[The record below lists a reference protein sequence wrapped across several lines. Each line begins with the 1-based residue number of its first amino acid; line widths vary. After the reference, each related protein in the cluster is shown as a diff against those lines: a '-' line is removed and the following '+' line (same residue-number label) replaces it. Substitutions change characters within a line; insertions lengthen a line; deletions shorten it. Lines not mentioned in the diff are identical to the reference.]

1 MSDLPRGFLPVTTFG
16 PAYPLDRLIQPF
28 LSRHV
33 QAVMVS
39 YHYAKDMP
47 ADFPLAAF
55 IDSGGFAAILPG
67 SRVIETPEGLGT
79 IERVSEDC
87 ADIEIVHPDAVHALQ
102 VAKATYGSPL
112 DFPVPPSMGDAA
124 ERVRRLRLT
133 LANARYVIELP
144 RPERLTLFGA
154 VQGWD
159 VASYVACARELQ
171 AMGYR
176 HLAIGGLV
184 PRLGDL
190 DLVERIVRAVRALQS
205 ESSDAL
211 HLFGLGHP
219 DNLTRA
225 FAWGATSTDS
235 SSYVQYAAR
244 GQCWAGEM
252 TPTDPSPLE
261 RSQAALRNLEACVR
275 AVPATANIQPASAN
289 LN

>member
-1 MSDLPRGFLPVTTFG
+1 MTDIPRGFLPVTTFG
-16 PAYPLDRLIQPF
+16 PTYPLDRLIQPF
-28 LSRHV
+28 LGRHAS
-33 QAVMVS
+33 AVMVS

-47 ADFPLAAF
+47 AHFRLAAF
-55 IDSGGFAAILPG
+55 IDSGGFAALLPG
-67 SRVIETPEGLGT
+67 SRVIETIEGLGA

-87 ADIEIVHPDAVHALQ
+87 ADVEIVHPDAVHALQ
-102 VAKATYGSPL
+102 VAKATYGCPL
-112 DFPVPPSMGDAA
+112 DFPVPPSMDDAA

-133 LANARYVIELP
+133 LANARHALDLP
-144 RPERLTLFGA
+144 RPERLTLFGP

-190 DLVERIVRAVRALQS
+190 DLVERIVRAVRAMQS
-205 ESSDAL
+205 EADAL

-219 DNLTRA
+219 DNLVRA
-225 FAWGATSTDS
+225 FTWGATSTDS

-252 TPTDPSPLE
+252 PTGPSPLE

-275 AVPATANIQPASAN
+275 AVPATARLQPASAN
-289 LN
+289 PD

>member
-1 MSDLPRGFLPVTTFG
+1 MTDLPRGFLPVTTFG

-28 LSRHV
+28 LGRHASV
-33 QAVMVS
+33 VMVS
-39 YHYAKDMP
+39 HHYARDMP

-55 IDSGGFAAILPG
+55 IDSGGFAALLPG
-67 SRVIETPEGLGT
+67 SRVIETPEGLGA

-102 VAKATYGSPL
+102 VAKATYGCPL
-112 DFPVPPSMGDAA
+112 DFPVPPSMDDSA

-133 LANARYVIELP
+133 LANARHALDLP
-144 RPERLTLFGA
+144 RPGRLTLFGA

-159 VASYVACARELQ
+159 VPSYVACAGELQ

-190 DLVERIVRAVRALQS
+190 DLVERIVRAVRALQP
-205 ESSDAL
+205 ESDARM

-219 DNLTRA
+219 DNLARA

-252 TPTDPSPLE
+252 PTDPSPLE

-275 AVPATANIQPASAN
+275 AVPASANIQIASAN
-289 LN
+289 PN

>member
-39 YHYAKDMP
+39 CHYAKHMP

-55 IDSGGFAAILPG
+55 IDSGGFAALLPG
-67 SRVIETPEGLGT
+67 SRVIETPEGLGA

-87 ADIEIVHPDAVHALQ
+87 ADIEIVHPDAVHAQQ
-102 VAKATYGSPL
+102 VAKAAYGCPL
-112 DFPVPPSMGDAA
+112 DFPVPPSMDDAA

-133 LANARYVIELP
+133 LANARHALDLP
-144 RPERLTLFGA
+144 RQEPLTLFGP

-190 DLVERIVRAVRALQS
+190 DLVERIVRAVRALLS
-205 ESSDAL
+205 DVDAL

-219 DNLTRA
+219 DNLARA
-225 FAWGATSTDS
+225 FTWGATSTDS
-235 SSYVQYAAR
+235 SSYVQNAAR
-244 GQCWAGEM
+244 GQCWEGD

-261 RSQAALRNLEACVR
+261 RSQAALRNLARCMR
-275 AVPATANIQPASAN
+275 AVPASSSVPRASVAQSS
-289 LN
+289 